1 MPSANLGGL
10 AAVLPSCQAKAAKK
24 NTKISHHVKVESLSD
39 SNELI
44 STAYSNQENS
54 INQPCKKKPFK
65 NLSKPNRNLKNLE
78 QKMRKENYR
87 FISTEAF
94 SHYYE

>member
-44 STAYSNQENS
+44 STTYLFKLRKFYKSTLQN
-54 INQPCKKKPFK
+54 PFK
-65 NLSKPNRNLKNLE
+65 KLSKPIITF
-78 QKMRKENYR
+78 Y
-87 FISTEAF
+87 
-94 SHYYE
+94 